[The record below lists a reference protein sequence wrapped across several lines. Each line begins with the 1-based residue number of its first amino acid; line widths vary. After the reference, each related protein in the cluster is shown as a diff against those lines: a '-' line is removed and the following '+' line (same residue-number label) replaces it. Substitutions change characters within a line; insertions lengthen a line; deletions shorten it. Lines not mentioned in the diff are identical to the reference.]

1 MEDGMWTTVRTGLL
15 LLGLLACSPAAAN
28 EQWDMH
34 PPRRTLVAGTL
45 IQATTQDSLSSRRD
59 MTGENVTALVSGDV
73 EDVHGHVV
81 IPAGSRVVLRIAQV
95 ETASNKRQHDARMA
109 LDVTSLT
116 VRGREYPVRIRVV
129 STLIHRA
136 SRDVVVP
143 PGTAILFVLPQPL
156 TVVTR

>member
-1 MEDGMWTTVRTGLL
+1 MGTTARTGLL

-28 EQWDMH
+28 QQRDLH
-34 PPRRTLVAGTL
+34 PPQRTLAAGTL
-45 IQATTQDSLSSRRD
+45 IQATTQDSLSSRRNL
-59 MTGENVTALVSGDV
+59 TGENVTALVSGDV
-73 EDVHGHVV
+73 EGAHGHVV

-95 ETASNKRQHDARMA
+95 ETATNKRQHDARMV
-109 LDVTSLT
+109 LDVTSLA

-129 STLIHRA
+129 STLVHRA

-143 PGTAILFVLPQPL
+143 PGTALLFVLPQPL